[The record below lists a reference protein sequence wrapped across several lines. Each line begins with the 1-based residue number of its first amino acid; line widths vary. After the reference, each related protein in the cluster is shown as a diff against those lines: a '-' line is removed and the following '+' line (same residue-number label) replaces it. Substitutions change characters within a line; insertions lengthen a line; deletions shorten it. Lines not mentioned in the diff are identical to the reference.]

1 MKMPK
6 PSHDRVRSYNGDYMA
21 QGKSAE
27 ALVQEWLYGNQ
38 DVMSVNDVSDQ
49 RHYQD
54 LEIDLIITMRNGKEI
69 TAEIKSDMHIGK
81 TRHVVFELLRVNQTM
96 NNGSAFV
103 LGWGARSQADHVF
116 YCCGVE
122 NKIYSFS
129 MADLR
134 SAARSTFA
142 GKDPKVITIPTD
154 NIKSTII
161 LLIPLASIKHKEHE
175 VKNDLV
181 ATA

>member
-27 ALVQEWLYGNQ
+27 ALVQEWLYGNP
-38 DVMSVNDVSDQ
+38 DVMSVNDVSEQ

-54 LEIDLIITMRNGKEI
+54 REIDLIITMRNGKEI
-69 TAEIKSDMHIGK
+69 SAEIKSDMHIGK
-81 TRHVVFELLRVNQTM
+81 TRNVVFELLRVNQTM
-96 NNGSAFV
+96 NNASAFV
-103 LGWGARSQADHVF
+103 LGWGARSEADHIF
-116 YCCGVE
+116 YCSVTE
-122 NKIYSFS
+122 NTIYSFS
-129 MADLR
+129 MADLQ
-134 SAARSTFA
+134 SAARSTFG
-142 GKDPKVITIPTD
+142 GKDPKVLTIPTD

-175 VKNDLV
+175 VKNNFV
-181 ATA
+181 TAT

>member
-69 TAEIKSDMHIGK
+69 TAEIKAICTSVKRAM
-81 TRHVVFELLRVNQTM
+81 LYLN
-96 NNGSAFV
+96 
-103 LGWGARSQADHVF
+103 
-116 YCCGVE
+116 CC
-122 NKIYSFS
+122 
-129 MADLR
+129 A
-134 SAARSTFA
+134 
-142 GKDPKVITIPTD
+142 
-154 NIKSTII
+154 
-161 LLIPLASIKHKEHE
+161 
-175 VKNDLV
+175 
-181 ATA
+181 